1 MSPFSVYLSELRIR
15 HGLRQTKLAALLGYE
30 QGYIS
35 ALELGTKSPSNEEF
49 LARLIQAFKMTS
61 QEQAELALAVKQS
74 QLRYTLP
81 RDIPPDAFRFF
92 SEVYEK
98 IDRLAK
104 PQWEALRAIASID
117 IPQQE
122 ECPVP
127 VNTKE
132 TEVPM

>member
-49 LARLIQAFKMTS
+49 LSRLVQTFRMTG
-61 QEQAELALAVKQS
+61 QEQAELTLAVKQS

-81 RDIPPDAFRFF
+81 RDVPPEAFRFC
-92 SEVYEK
+92 SKLWEK
-98 IDRLAK
+98 IDRLTQ
-104 PQWEALRAIASID
+104 PQWQAMLAVLSLEVPPREDCRAL
-117 IPQQE
+117 
-122 ECPVP
+122 
-127 VNTKE
+127 VNTTE
-132 TEVPM
+132 TEVQM